1 MIGWPES
8 DSMSSWWVN
17 HKQTFRHEFRGGY
30 IWSPKRRKDGSRNIF
45 YDFMRLVRPGDTI
58 VSYADGQVKGIG
70 LAKSYCYT
78 SPRPDEFGHIG
89 EVWDVIGWR
98 VDVGFVPA
106 ARTVRPRD
114 LLGEI
119 GQLIGMKH
127 SPLSSDGNGRQAVY
141 LAAIS
146 DLLAS
151 LIRQAVGIKPEPV
164 QVNERG
170 KSISVE
176 IELPGVE
183 EWEHIER
190 QRIENAAIPETDR
203 LALIRARLGQGRF
216 KENVSRIE
224 TYCRLTRVSNPVH
237 LIASHIKP
245 WRESSNEERLAAG
258 NGLLLTPSIDH
269 LFDRGF
275 ISFEDSGETLI
286 SPVADLDSLQ
296 RMGVNVEEP
305 PRVGGFNADQQYFL
319 QHHRSSVFLA
329 GINN

>member
-1 MIGWPES
+1 
-8 DSMSSWWVN
+8 MSSWWVN

-45 YDFMRLVRPGDTI
+45 YDYMRLVRPGDTVI
-58 VSYADGQVKGIG
+58 SYADGHVKGIG
-70 LAKSYCYT
+70 LAKSHCYT

-89 EVWDVIGWR
+89 EVWDAIGWR
-98 VDVGFVPA
+98 VDVGFLPA
-106 ARTVRPRD
+106 VRTIRPRD
-114 LLGEI
+114 MLGEI

-127 SPLSSDGNGRQAVY
+127 SPLGPDGNGRQAVY

-146 DLLAS
+146 DVLAS
-151 LIRQAVGIKPEPV
+151 SIRRAVGIEAAPLQAEEGG
-164 QVNERG
+164 N
-170 KSISVE
+170 STNIE
-176 IELPGVE
+176 IDLPGVE
-183 EWEHIER
+183 EWERIER
-190 QRIENAAIPETDR
+190 QRIESAAIPETDR

-224 TYCRLTRVSNPVH
+224 ICCRLTRVSNPVH

-275 ISFEDSGETLI
+275 ISFEDTGQTLI
-286 SPVADLDSLQ
+286 SPVADPDSLR
-296 RMGVNVEEP
+296 RMGVNVEAP
-305 PRVGGFNADQQYFL
+305 PRVGGFNSDQRHFL
-319 QHHRSSVFLA
+319 QHHRSSIFLA
-329 GINN
+329 AVSE

>member
-1 MIGWPES
+1 
-8 DSMSSWWVN
+8 MSSWWVN

-30 IWSPKRRKDGSRNIF
+30 LWSPKRRRNGSRNIF

-89 EVWDVIGWR
+89 EVWDAIGWR

-114 LLGEI
+114 MLGTI

-127 SPLSSDGNGRQAVY
+127 SPLGSDGNGRQAVY

-146 DLLAS
+146 DTLAG
-151 LIRQAVGIKPEPV
+151 LVRQAVGVE
-164 QVNERG
+164 QGRSRANELREATG
-170 KSISVE
+170 VE
-176 IELPGVE
+176 IEPPGVK
-183 EWEHIER
+183 EWENIEC
-190 QRIENAAIPETDR
+190 QRIERAIIPETDR
-203 LALIRARLGQGRF
+203 LALIKARLGQGRF

-224 TYCRLTRVSNPVH
+224 SCCRLTRVSNPVH

-245 WRESSNEERLAAG
+245 WRESSNEERLAAS

-275 ISFEDSGETLI
+275 ISFENSGKTLI
-286 SPVADLDSLQ
+286 SPVADPNSLR

-305 PRVGGFNADQQYFL
+305 PRVGGFNTDQRYFL

-329 GINN
+329 GISD